1 MQLKDHAINGF
12 PTYNAFPWHFG
23 ENKKIYDYKE
33 NFNILNYKTTNK
45 AINPNH
51 IYMAMVT
58 SLCRRSSFS
67 DQLCLFVTVLTI

>member
-33 NFNILNYKTTNK
+33 NFNILNYKTTQQSHK
-45 AINPNH
+45 SQPH
-51 IYMAMVT
+51 IYGHGHK
-58 SLCRRSSFS
+58 SL
-67 DQLCLFVTVLTI
+67 